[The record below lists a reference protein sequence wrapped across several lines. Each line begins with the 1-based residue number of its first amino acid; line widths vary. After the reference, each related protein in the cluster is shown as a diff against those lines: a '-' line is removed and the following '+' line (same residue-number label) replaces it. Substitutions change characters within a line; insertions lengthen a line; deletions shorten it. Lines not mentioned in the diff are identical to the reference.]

1 MFIMPVLSESE
12 DNNVSET
19 ISINDVKHIAT
30 LARLKFDDQE
40 AEKLKNDLNSILG
53 YVDKLNELDTS
64 NVEPTSHALDIY
76 TVTRPD
82 VTEPSLT
89 NEDALANAPQ
99 SGNAHFKVPK
109 VIE

>member
-1 MFIMPVLSESE
+1 MPVLSESE

-30 LARLKFDDQE
+30 LARLKFDDTA
-40 AEKLKNDLNSILG
+40 AEKIKDDLNSILG
-53 YVDKLNELDTS
+53 YVDKLNELNTDD
-64 NVEPTSHALDIY
+64 VEPTSHTLDIC
-76 TVTRPD
+76 TVTRAD
-82 VTEPSLT
+82 EVKPSLS
-89 NEDALANAPQ
+89 NEDALSNAPS